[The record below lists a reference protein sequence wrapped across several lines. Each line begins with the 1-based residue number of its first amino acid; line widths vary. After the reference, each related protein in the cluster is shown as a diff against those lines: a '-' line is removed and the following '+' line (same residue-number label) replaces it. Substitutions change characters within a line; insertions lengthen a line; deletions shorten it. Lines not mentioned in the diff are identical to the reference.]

1 MGKLPKLLNLPL
13 HFPVDLHYPSV
24 GKLIKENKRNAKP
37 ATLGAV
43 QAVLNGL
50 RMTVYANDAAAI
62 AAGYNEGDLY
72 ITEAGIVRCVI
83 ECVPTV
89 VWEECP
95 GGAGTYLYV
104 TDATQAAINEATL
117 GSHYISIVPDPTLP
131 EARSDY
137 SLIPGLP
144 EAGTACNFFE
154 SDIGEKEL
162 MPIESCPE

>member
-72 ITEAGIVRCVI
+72 ITEAGI
-83 ECVPTV
+83 
-89 VWEECP
+89 
-95 GGAGTYLYV
+95 
-104 TDATQAAINEATL
+104 
-117 GSHYISIVPDPTLP
+117 
-131 EARSDY
+131 
-137 SLIPGLP
+137 
-144 EAGTACNFFE
+144 
-154 SDIGEKEL
+154 
-162 MPIESCPE
+162 